1 MSTRVLGQSVPKKD
15 AATKVRG
22 SRRFPQDFNM
32 EGQLYAK
39 VVWSELPHA
48 RVVKLDTSRA
58 EALAG
63 VVKVIT
69 APDVPLNE
77 YGIIV
82 QDQPVLVGEGDKVR
96 WLGDRIAI
104 VVAESEEVAEEGRR
118 LVQVEYDPL
127 PVVSDPREGR
137 KPEAPLIHEERGESN
152 VFRHIKI
159 RKGDWEK
166 GFAEADV
173 VVESYYVTPYVEHV
187 YMQPDAGI
195 GYIDEEGRVAVI
207 SSAQWPDH
215 DLRQIAPM
223 LKLPKEQVREIVP
236 AIGGA
241 FGGREDMHIQH
252 LLALCAFCVRRPVKM
267 VFDRHEVMTRTGKRH
282 PWYVKYRTGARKD
295 GTLTAVEIEIVADSG
310 GYASTTVPVLE
321 AGTSFAAGPYVVP
334 NAKVDS
340 YAVYTNNAVTMAM
353 RGFGATQAA
362 VIYEMQMSKL
372 ADALGMDPVELR
384 MKNLFQDGSIGLT
397 GQQMPKGVGIREALK
412 AVALAAGWREEEAH
426 WIRPD
431 VGVPSA
437 AHKRR
442 GLAVSCGL
450 KNVGYSFGSDDRAT
464 VGVQLALDQA
474 GQIERVTVLSGAC
487 DVGMGVQTFLAQM
500 AAEAL
505 GVEYEQVRVSLV
517 DTTKVPDSGSCSASR
532 LVWIAGN
539 ALVGAC
545 REALRKRD
553 EILVAETGETS
564 VEAEFQFRGLSV
576 QQTRPYD
583 PETGMTVPHFAYGYA
598 AQVAL
603 VEVDTETGETE
614 ILKYWAAQDVGK
626 TVNPAMVKGQAA
638 GGVHM
643 GVGYALTEEY
653 VQQEGV
659 PKTSYL
665 ADYYVPTV
673 MDMPREFASL
683 TVEVPDPTGP
693 YGAKGIGEMTTL
705 PTAPAVLSAIH
716 DAVGVWIDQ
725 FPATAER
732 VWRAMRGKK

>member
-1 MSTRVLGQSVPKKD
+1 MSDRVLGQSVPKKD

-22 SRRFPQDFNM
+22 SRRFPQDFEK

-39 VVWSELPHA
+39 VVWSEFPHA
-48 RVVKLDTSRA
+48 RVTKVDTSRA

-69 APDVPLNE
+69 AEDVPLNE
-77 YGIIV
+77 YGIII
-82 QDQPVLVGEGDKVR
+82 QDQPVLVAVGDKVR

-104 VVAESEEVAEEGRR
+104 VVAESEKVAEEGRR

-127 PVVSDPREGR
+127 PVVSDPREGM
-137 KPEAPLIHEERGESN
+137 KPQAPLVHEERGDSN

-195 GYIDEEGRVAVI
+195 GYIDEEGRVTVI

-267 VFDRHEVMTRTGKRH
+267 VFDRHEVMIRTGKRH
-282 PWYVKYRTGARKD
+282 PWYVKYKTGARKD
-295 GTLTAVEIEIVADSG
+295 GTLTAVQIEIVADSG
-310 GYASTTVPVLE
+310 AYASTTVPVIE

-362 VIYEMQMSKL
+362 LIYEMQMSKL
-372 ADALGMDPVELR
+372 ADALDMDPVELR

-397 GQQMPKGVGIREALK
+397 GHQMPQGVGIRATLK
-412 AVALAAGWREEEAH
+412 QVALAAGWREENGH
-426 WIRPD
+426 WVRPD
-431 VGVPSA
+431 LGVASA
-437 AHKRR
+437 PHKKW
-442 GLAVSCGL
+442 GLAASCGL
-450 KNVGYSFGSDDRAT
+450 KNVGYSFGSDDKAT
-464 VGVQLALDQA
+464 VGVQLAL
-474 GQIERVTVLSGAC
+474 GGGGEIERVTVLSGAC
-487 DVGMGVQTFLAQM
+487 DVGMGAQTFLAQM
-500 AAEAL
+500 AAAAL
-505 GVEYEQVRVSLV
+505 GVDYDQVRVSLV
-517 DTTKVPDSGSCSASR
+517 DTLKVPDSGSCSASR
-532 LVWIAGN
+532 LVWISGN
-539 ALVGAC
+539 ALLGAC
-545 REALRKRD
+545 QEALRKRD

-564 VEAEFQFRGLSV
+564 VEAEHEFHGRSV
-576 QQTRPYD
+576 IETHPYD

-603 VEVDTETGETE
+603 LEVDTETGETE
-614 ILKYWAAQDVGK
+614 ILKFWAAQDAGK
-626 TVNPAMVKGQAA
+626 AVNPAMVKGQSA

-653 VQQEGV
+653 IQQESA

-673 MDMPREFASL
+673 MDMPREFTSV

-705 PTAPAVLSAIH
+705 PTAPAILSAIH
-716 DAVGVWIDQ
+716 DAVGVWIDE

-732 VWRAMRGKK
+732 VWWAMQRQK